1 MNPESRL
8 TARLLVARLGTVLLL
23 AATLIS
29 CAQHGGPQAG
39 QRYAVLQ
46 TGDSR
51 LAEAI
56 FPVEIYNIDGKE
68 QTVGFVDNNDL
79 KRMRVDRPIRR
90 ITPGTHTI
98 KARAIVDRS
107 FVRGISR
114 DLSRSRAS
122 SLTHHFVSGK
132 RYFIGLKA
140 DGPRR
145 ADWKLVVWKEEDIK
159 QGLIDSD

>member
-1 MNPESRL
+1 MTDPIRDARHRGIQSILLICL
-8 TARLLVARLGTVLLL
+8 TGLLIG
-23 AATLIS
+23 

-56 FPVEIYNIDGKE
+56 FPVEIYNIDGQE
-68 QTVGFVDNNDL
+68 LTTARVRNDDL
-79 KRMRVDRPIRR
+79 LRRRVDRPIRH

-98 KARAIVDRS
+98 KARAVVDRRY
-107 FVRGISR
+107 VRGISR
-114 DLSRSRAS
+114 DLSRSESA

-145 ADWKLVVWKEEDIK
+145 ADWTLVVWKEEDIQ
-159 QGLIDSD
+159 QGLLETD